1 MRHGKMKEPWFM
13 KSSAIPKWVREYEER
28 GEPHYLDKDIKDK
41 HSQYRDTQKDV
52 SGEELFV
59 RFMDQIQLV
68 KSTCIRSLV
77 KNFKLCKKCLT
88 VY

>member
-1 MRHGKMKEPWFM
+1 MAEPWFM

-59 RFMDQIQLV
+59 RFMDQRFGDVAEPGTIAGSDYKPYFDRNRQ
-68 KSTCIRSLV
+68 
-77 KNFKLCKKCLT
+77 
-88 VY
+88 